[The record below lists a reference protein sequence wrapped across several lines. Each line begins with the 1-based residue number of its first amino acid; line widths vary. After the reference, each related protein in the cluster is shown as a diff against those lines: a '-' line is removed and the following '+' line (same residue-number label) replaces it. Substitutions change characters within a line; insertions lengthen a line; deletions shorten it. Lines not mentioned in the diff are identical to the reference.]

1 MMEIFILIFVLDVYI
16 VNSFILYAL
25 TNQSPSADSNIFVEK
40 NIRPCKSVCYVYRK
54 KIKAS

>member
-40 NIRPCKSVCYVYRK
+40 ILGRAKVCAMCIEKR
-54 KIKAS
+54 